1 MQSYVIYLIRHGSV
15 DETLKGKYIG
25 STDVH
30 LSQKGIHSLQNIK
43 KDHGYPHP
51 QAVFSS
57 PLTRCT
63 ETCSIIY
70 PDNEIKTVGEL
81 SECSFGDWEGK
92 SAVELAGDPSFVSWL
107 QNSDQ
112 FPPPHGES
120 GKQFALRICKAF
132 EHTVNEVI
140 SSNITASAIITHGG
154 IIMTLLSVYGI
165 PQAQSHQWRMDNGYG
180 FAVRVTPSLWFRDKI
195 VEVFDTVPFAPK
207 PKKSSHD
214 DMEFFE

>member
-1 MQSYVIYLIRHGSV
+1 MFDKVKEIISKYTEAESITEDLSLTQDLMLTSLDVVSMVGDFEDAFDIEIADEDVMQ
-15 DETLKGKYIG
+15 
-25 STDVH
+25 
-30 LSQKGIHSLQNIK
+30 
-43 KDHGYPHP
+43 
-51 QAVFSS
+51 
-57 PLTRCT
+57 
-63 ETCSIIY
+63 
-70 PDNEIKTVGEL
+70 IKTVGDL
-81 SECSFGDWEGK
+81 SECNFGDWEGK

-132 EHTVNEVI
+132 EHIVNEVI

>member
-1 MQSYVIYLIRHGSV
+1 MQSYVIYLIRHGSI
-15 DETLKGKYIG
+15 DETLKGRYIG

-30 LSQKGIHSLQNIK
+30 LSQKGISSLEKIK
-43 KDHGYPHP
+43 NDYGYPHP
-51 QAVFSS
+51 QMVFSS

-70 PDNEIKTVGEL
+70 PENEIRTVGDL
-81 SECSFGDWEGK
+81 SECNFGDWEGK
-92 SAVELAGDPSFVSWL
+92 SAIDLASDPSFSSWL

-112 FPPPHGES
+112 FPPPNGES
-120 GKQFALRICKAF
+120 GKQFAFRICKAF
-132 EHTVNEVI
+132 EHIVEEII
-140 SSNITASAIITHGG
+140 SSNITASSVITHGG

-180 FAVRVTPSLWFRDKI
+180 FAIRITPSLWSRDKI

-207 PKKSSHD
+207 PNNQLHD
-214 DMEFFE
+214 DMEFFQ

>member
-1 MQSYVIYLIRHGSV
+1 MQSYVIYIIRHGSI
-15 DETLKGKYIG
+15 DETLKGRYIG

-30 LSQKGIHSLQNIK
+30 LSQKGKISLENIK
-43 KDHGYPHP
+43 KNHGYPHT
-51 QAVFSS
+51 QIVFSS

-70 PDNEIKTVGEL
+70 PDDEIKTVGDL
-81 SECSFGDWEGK
+81 SECNFGDWEGK
-92 SAVELAGDPSFVSWL
+92 SAIELAGDPAFSSWL

-132 EHTVNEVI
+132 EHIVQEII
-140 SSNITASAIITHGG
+140 SSIITHGG

-165 PQAQSHQWRMDNGYG
+165 PHAQSHQWRMDNGYG

-207 PKKSSHD
+207 PKNPSHS